1 MLGGRKIV
9 AMCTSRLNEV
19 ENTRFITEVSK
30 RLAQQN
36 SNLFLYAINT
46 DLYWDDRN
54 IRADSFVFGLIDYS
68 VTDTVIIMHEKV
80 KSDTVSKQIIRE
92 ASANG
97 VPVII
102 VDGTHEGCSSV
113 VYDYEK
119 GFEAVVRHVIEEH
132 GARKPHY
139 MGGFKGN
146 EYSEERLRVFRKVI
160 EENGIAF
167 SQDMVSYGN
176 FWASPSREAA
186 EKLLSRKEL
195 PDAVICANDIMA
207 MNVADVI
214 IRHGLRVP
222 EDIIVTGFDG
232 IDEIYYSSPA
242 ITSSSCGTSGFT
254 EPVLSILDTVL
265 GGGEPTEQAVIVPE
279 LILNTSCGCHK
290 MPAQKHPLPI
300 NNFNDR
306 FYRYQDD
313 NIKLAVIAENVQSRN
328 SIEEAAAQLDND
340 MLRDMSVIISR
351 EATEPTSDYFLKM
364 KQRLLGEDMFL
375 FYDSACPRPCQRDFD
390 RSEIIPQLDEVLA
403 EGYPLIF
410 NVMTF
415 MDAPLGYIC
424 FHYRSYDIVNYCRIP
439 QIVSTLSWGIGGF
452 VNMQYQHYLTS
463 RIEDMYRFDDLT
475 GLYNRTSFS
484 REFEKKRREL
494 AGKHVPITVIL
505 ADLDG
510 LKHINDTCGHSA
522 GDDAISVTA
531 KALQSACPP
540 DSLCVR
546 FGGDEMLAI
555 VYGECDLAKIRQDIG
570 QYLDNYNKSRDH
582 GYTVSASV
590 GIFRTDSVNVT
601 DLEMLVRESDGDM
614 YSEKQAKKK
623 KAKIQ

>member
-30 RLAQQN
+30 RLSEQN
-36 SNLFLYAINT
+36 ASLFLYAINT

-54 IRADSFVFGLIDYS
+54 IRADSFVFSLIDYS
-68 VTDTVIIMHEKV
+68 VTDAVIIMHEKV
-80 KSDTVSKQIIRE
+80 KSDTVSEQIINE
-92 ASANG
+92 AHAAG
-97 VPVII
+97 VPVIV
-102 VDGTHEGCSSV
+102 VDGTHEGCASV

-139 MGGFKGN
+139 MGGFKDN
-146 EYSEERLRVFRKVI
+146 AFSEERLDVFRRVI
-160 EENGIAF
+160 EENGIPF
-167 SQDMVSYGN
+167 SPDMVSYGD
-176 FWASPSREAA
+176 FWASPAREAA
-186 EKLLSRKEL
+186 KRLLERREL

-214 IRHGLRVP
+214 MKKGLKIP

-232 IDEIYYSSPA
+232 IDEIHYSSPA
-242 ITSSSCGTSGFT
+242 ITSSRCGTSGFT
-254 EPVLSILDTVL
+254 EPVLSILDTIL
-265 GGGEPTEQAVIVPE
+265 NGGGIPEQQVIIPE
-279 LILNTSCGCHK
+279 LILNASCGCCENHIK
-290 MPAQKHPLPI
+290 EHPLPI

-313 NIKLAVIAENVQSRN
+313 NIKLAVIAENIQSRN

-340 MLRDMSVIISR
+340 MLRDLSVIISR
-351 EATEPTSDYFLKM
+351 QATEPTSDYFTKM
-364 KQRLLGEDMFL
+364 KKRLLGEDMFL
-375 FYDSACPRPCQRDFD
+375 FYDANCPKPCQRDFD
-390 RSEIIPQLDEVLA
+390 RSEIIPHLEEVLSD
-403 EGYPLIF
+403 GYPLIF

-452 VNMQYQHYLTS
+452 VTMQYQHYLTS

-484 REFEKKRREL
+484 REFEKKRKDL

-531 KALQSACPP
+531 LALQNACPP
-540 DSLCVR
+540 GSLCVR

-555 VYGECDLAKIRQDIG
+555 VDGDCDIDRIRKDIG
-570 QYLDNYNKSRDH
+570 QYLDNYNKSHDL

-590 GIFRTDSVNVT
+590 GIFRTDSENVT
-601 DLEMLVRESDGDM
+601 DFDMLVRESDGDM

-623 KAKIQ
+623 RKNKG